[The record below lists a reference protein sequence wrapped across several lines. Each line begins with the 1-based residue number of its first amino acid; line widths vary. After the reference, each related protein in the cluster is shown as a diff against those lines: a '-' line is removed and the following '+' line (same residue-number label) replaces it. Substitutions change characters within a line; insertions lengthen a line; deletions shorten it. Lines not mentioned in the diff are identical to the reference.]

1 MALSRPPRAY
11 VKTTG
16 GYPAI
21 VDLDVAAPRE
31 RLSAVVDLH
40 RSQAH
45 APRDARVRLVL
56 DGEADANWLSR
67 LEGWPPLD
75 GIRNVSPADTDTDT
89 DTDTRRAGSSSRAH
103 AVDSSGTRPE
113 PVSVMARI
121 SSVSYPLN
129 TAQ

>member
-31 RLSAVVDLH
+31 RLSAVVHLH
-40 RSQAH
+40 PSQAH
-45 APRDARVRLVL
+45 APRDARLRLVL

-89 DTDTRRAGSSSRAH
+89 RRAGSSSRAH
-103 AVDSSGTRPE
+103 DVDSSGTRPE
-113 PVSVMARI
+113 PVSVMVRI